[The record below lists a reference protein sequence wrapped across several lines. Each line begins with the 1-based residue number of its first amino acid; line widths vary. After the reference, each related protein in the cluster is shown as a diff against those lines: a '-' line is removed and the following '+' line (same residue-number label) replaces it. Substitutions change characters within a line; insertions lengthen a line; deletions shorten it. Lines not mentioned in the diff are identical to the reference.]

1 MVGGESIDSNLY
13 PNRIPTGEWMNQ
25 AIGYFL
31 IGFCLKCSYQKF
43 KIYVLEF
50 STKNITVEASVTSS
64 LRVGEKP
71 KNEVGACIVLTSQ
84 IRAFTERT
92 LT

>member
-13 PNRIPTGEWMNQ
+13 PNRIPTAEWMNQ

-31 IGFCLKCSYQKF
+31 IGFCLKCSYPKF

-50 STKNITVEASVTSS
+50 STKNITVEA
-64 LRVGEKP
+64 
-71 KNEVGACIVLTSQ
+71 
-84 IRAFTERT
+84 
-92 LT
+92 